1 MMVPMKVKNQMRR
14 QLIYAVW
21 HLLVK
26 NTKSRE
32 DKIAEDAMNI
42 LCKLSND
49 DLDTLGTIL
58 MEKQS

>member
-1 MMVPMKVKNQMRR
+1 MMVPMKVKNQWRR

-49 DLDTLGTIL
+49 ELDTLGTIL
-58 MEKQS
+58 MEK

>member
-1 MMVPMKVKNQMRR
+1 MMVPMKVKNQWRR

-26 NTKSRE
+26 NTNSRE